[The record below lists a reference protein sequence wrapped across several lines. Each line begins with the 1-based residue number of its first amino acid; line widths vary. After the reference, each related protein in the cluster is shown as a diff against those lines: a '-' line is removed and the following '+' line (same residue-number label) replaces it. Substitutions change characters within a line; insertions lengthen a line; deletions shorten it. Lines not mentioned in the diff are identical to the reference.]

1 MAEWFVTAGK
11 GILSEQVAYYR
22 ARASEYDR
30 EARDALANPGGDELE
45 RAFAA
50 FRPRGDVLEL
60 ACGTGLWTER
70 LVGQAASLTAVDAS
84 PEMIAIASQRVG
96 KQSAV
101 RFIEADLF
109 EWRPDRTYDT
119 VFFGFWLS
127 HVPPE
132 RFASFWALVADCL
145 APGGHVFFIDDALR
159 TSDELIEGE
168 DSATIRRRLKGG
180 SAFRIVKVPYT
191 AAALEERLTRLG
203 WDIEVH
209 GTSGPFYWGRGQ
221 RS

>member
-1 MAEWFVTAGK
+1 MTDDQ

-22 ARASEYDR
+22 ARACEYDLEAR
-30 EARDALANPGGDELE
+30 EALAAPGGDELE

-60 ACGTGLWTER
+60 ACGTGRWTHR

-84 PEMIAIASQRVG
+84 PEMLAIAAERVG
-96 KQSAV
+96 ERAAV

-109 EWRPDRTYDT
+109 AWRPDRTFDT

-145 APGGHVFFIDDALR
+145 APGGVVFFIDDALR

-168 DSATIRRRLKGG
+168 HSATIRRRLRDG
-180 SAFRIVKVPYT
+180 STFRIVKVPYT

-209 GTSGPFYWGRGQ
+209 ATSGPFYWGTGQ
-221 RS
+221 PR